1 MKVIVHDLQETS
13 WQDLGIRFNERDVI
27 IGKAAYNDKYSTS
40 SSIAEVIGNCCQ
52 LVLISRCV
60 YGGFSPFIQKVL
72 ECCRDRFGPFL
83 EMRYGQTHYEVQNE
97 NKNIF
102 GLVCCFYGD
111 NITPDEEQ
119 SARIQ
124 SVSDGISLQARGVK
138 IVFYDT
144 TDKLK
149 QINRLV

>member
-1 MKVIVHDLQETS
+1 ME
-13 WQDLGIRFNERDVI
+13 
-27 IGKAAYNDKYSTS
+27 
-40 SSIAEVIGNCCQ
+40 
-52 LVLISRCV
+52 
-60 YGGFSPFIQKVL
+60 
-72 ECCRDRFGPFL
+72 
-83 EMRYGQTHYEVQNE
+83 
-97 NKNIF
+97 
-102 GLVCCFYGD
+102 GLVRLFKKCWNAAEIGLGHFWKCGMDRHTMRFRMKTKIFLAWSAVSMGI